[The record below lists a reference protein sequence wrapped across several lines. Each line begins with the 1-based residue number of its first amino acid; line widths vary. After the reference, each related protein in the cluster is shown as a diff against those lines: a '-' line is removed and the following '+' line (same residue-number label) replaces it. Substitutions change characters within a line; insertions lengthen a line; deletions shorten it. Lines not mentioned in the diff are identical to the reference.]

1 MHRVECEWD
10 GRTLLL
16 ETGKVARQAD
26 SSVWVRYGGTIVL
39 VALTA
44 NRDEAQ
50 ARDYLPLT
58 INYQEMSYAGGSI
71 PGSFFRREGRP
82 GEREI
87 ITSRLIDRSL
97 RPLFP
102 KNYRWDTQ
110 VVATVLS
117 FDQENMPDIPALVGA
132 SAVLGLSDLPF
143 PRILAG
149 IRIGRKDG
157 RFLINPVLEDIRA
170 GDMDLVVS
178 GDEQGIVMVE
188 GSCRTVPEEDV
199 LAALSLAREKLLPAV
214 ELQKQLVGAAG
225 RAKMEWVEEKVDE
238 SCLERIST
246 KVGEPLRKALCLDEK
261 LERNRE
267 RKRIRDEYI
276 AGEVPG
282 GDTDPEAVKERKKWE
297 EAFAAWEK
305 REMRD
310 MARTQGRRIDGRDFR
325 SIRAIS
331 CETGILPRVHGS
343 ALFTR
348 GETQAIVSVTLGSGE
363 DEQLIEVLEGVS
375 YRKFMLHYNFPPYSV
390 GEARPLR
397 APGRREIGHGV
408 LASRAI
414 QSVLPNPEDFPYT
427 IRVVSEIIESNG
439 SSSMATVCGTSL
451 ALMDAGVPV
460 SDAVAGIAMGLMKE
474 QEEFIVLTDILGDED
489 HLGDMDLKV
498 AGTAAG
504 VCALQMDIKISGL
517 TSEVFSRALA
527 QAREARLKI
536 LGEMN
541 AALSAPRQELSPYAP
556 RVVYLMI
563 NPDKIKDLIGPAGKH
578 IKRIVELTGAKID
591 VYDEGR
597 VNVFSADPQA
607 MDKAL
612 EIIKELT
619 QTAEIGKVYLGKVKK
634 VVDFGAF
641 LEILP
646 GTEGLVHIS
655 QMSPG
660 RVERVTDVMREGDE
674 VVVKVLDIDS
684 EGKIRLSRKEAM
696 SPEEAE
702 RELRSMRSSSRREGG
717 GRNDRDNR
725 DNRDRKT
732 YSRRK

>member
-1 MHRVECEWD
+1 MCPLA
-10 GRTLLL
+10 T
-16 ETGKVARQAD
+16 
-26 SSVWVRYGGTIVL
+26 
-39 VALTA
+39 
-44 NRDEAQ
+44 NRDEFQ
-50 ARDYLPLT
+50 TRDYLPLT

-117 FDQENMPDIPALVGA
+117 FDRENMPDIPALVGS

-149 IRIGRKDG
+149 VRVGRKDG
-157 RFLINPVLEDIRA
+157 RFLLNPVLDDIRA
-170 GDMDLVVS
+170 GDLDLVVS

-199 LAALSLAREKLLPAV
+199 LSALSFAQEQLIPAV
-214 ELQKQLVGAAG
+214 ELQRKLVQATG
-225 RAKMEWVEEKVDE
+225 RAKLEWAEEKVDE
-238 SCLERIST
+238 SFLDTISA
-246 KVGEPLRKALCLDEK
+246 KVGEPLRKALCLAGK
-261 LERNRE
+261 MERNRE
-267 RKRIRDEYI
+267 RRRVRDDFLKTEI
-276 AGEVPG
+276 
-282 GDTDPEAVKERKKWE
+282 PEGIPESEAAQERKKWSE
-297 EAFAAWEK
+297 VFAAWEK
-305 REMRD
+305 REMRS
-310 MARTQGRRIDGRDFR
+310 MARAQKIRIDGRDFQTVR
-325 SIRAIS
+325 PIS
-331 CETGILPRVHGS
+331 CEAGILPRVHGS

-375 YRKFMLHYNFPPYSV
+375 YRKFMLHYNFPPFSV

-414 QSVLPNPEDFPYT
+414 QAVMPNSEDFPYT

-451 ALMDAGVPV
+451 ALMDAGVPL
-460 SDAVAGIAMGLMKE
+460 SDSVAGIAMGLMKE
-474 QEEFIVLTDILGDED
+474 EDEFLILTDILGDED

-498 AGTAAG
+498 AGSRTG

-517 TSEVFSRALA
+517 TSEVFARALA

-536 LGEMN
+536 LDAMDQT
-541 AALSAPRQELSPYAP
+541 LSAPRHELSPYAP
-556 RVVYLMI
+556 RVVSLTI

-597 VNVFSADPQA
+597 VNVFSADHLA

-619 QTAEIGKVYLGKVKK
+619 ETAEIGKVYVGKVKK

-655 QMSPG
+655 QISPA
-660 RVERVTDVMREGDE
+660 RVEKVTDVMREGDE
-674 VVVKVLDIDS
+674 VVVKVLDIDP

-702 RELRSMRSSSRREGG
+702 RELRTMKSSSRREG
-717 GRNDRDNR
+717 RSDRP
-725 DNRDRKT
+725 DRPERSDREKKPH
-732 YSRRK
+732 SRRR